1 MNAKSGAN
9 SGRFRGEQMRRK
21 IEQALQAEELKSER
35 IAAAIQLGII
45 SVLFLVYV
53 LAPKGFDS
61 SAGVWFEPVKLLF
74 FLYVPVLLLRLI
86 LISCSKTVK
95 RWLYFNLIFDVLV
108 VTALIFSYHVQYRQ
122 PFSLSLRAPTFLYYF
137 IFIVLRCLS
146 YDPFKIIFIGIS
158 SALAWIGMITYAFCG
173 SDLIRT
179 RNFADS
185 IQPGTFILGAEIDKV
200 LSLLAVTGI
209 CAAAVFRKRKLL
221 EDFARRS
228 VYAAAMERLVGRE
241 AFQSMSAN
249 GTELQPGRGSK
260 RLAATMMIDLRGFSK
275 LSYELTPE
283 RIIDYLGQYHRQV
296 ATAVFKNGGSID
308 KYMGDGILVHFG
320 AVTDQNDFAFRS
332 MKAAEDI
339 YAILTDWRD
348 QVFEEAGIKFDFGVA
363 IALGEVIF
371 GAIGHEDRMEI
382 TVIGEAVN
390 LAAKLEKHTKSVGY
404 RILTTLKMFETAKA
418 QGYKPELSTQ
428 TFEKENVQGIPHTLD
443 LIALGTS
450 VKK

>member
-1 MNAKSGAN
+1 
-9 SGRFRGEQMRRK
+9 MRRK
-21 IEQALQAEELKSER
+21 IEQALQNEELKSER

-45 SVLFLVYV
+45 SVLFIVYL
-53 LAPKGFDS
+53 LAPKGFDTGT
-61 SAGVWFEPVKLLF
+61 GVWFEPVKLLF
-74 FLYVPVLLLRLI
+74 FLYVPVLLLRLV
-86 LISCSKTVK
+86 LIRFSETVS
-95 RWLYFNLIFDVLV
+95 RWLYFNLFFDVIVL
-108 VTALIFSYHVQYRQ
+108 TALIFSFHVQYRQ

-158 SALAWIGMITYAFCG
+158 SAVAWIGMITYAVCE

-179 RNFADS
+179 RNFAES
-185 IQPGTFILGAEIDKV
+185 IQPGTFILGTEIDKV
-200 LSLLAVTGI
+200 LSIIAVTGI
-209 CAAAVFRKRKLL
+209 CAGAVYRKRKLL

-228 VYAAAMERLVGRE
+228 VYAATMERLVGRE
-241 AFQSMSAN
+241 AFQSMSAD
-249 GTELQPGRGSK
+249 GTEMQPGRGSK

-275 LSYELTPE
+275 LSYELSPE
-283 RIIDYLGQYHRQV
+283 RIIDYLGQYHRHV

-320 AVTDQNDFAFRS
+320 AVTDQNDFASRS

-339 YAILTDWRD
+339 YSILTDWKAIVLKD
-348 QVFEEAGIKFDFGVA
+348 SGIKFDFGIA

-390 LAAKLEKHTKSVGY
+390 LAAKLEKHTKAVGF
-404 RILTTLKMFETAKA
+404 RVLTTLKMFETAKS
-418 QGYKPELSTQ
+418 QNYNPQLSFVSLDQ
-428 TFEKENVQGIPHTLD
+428 QKVQGIPHALN
-443 LIALGTS
+443 LIGIGEPVAN
-450 VKK
+450 